1 VTKSGNSF
9 KVELIED
16 VLEADEVEQINDDHS
31 LRLDTG
37 QEWHASLRIAVEL
50 LGEAERNKKHLLFY
64 VHGYNN
70 DLKDIV
76 ETAREVEEAY
86 NVLVL
91 VFSWPSNGGGSASGT
106 LAYLSDKDDAR
117 VSATAFNR
125 FAEKI
130 RSYHELISRS
140 REQALL
146 DEARKK
152 HPDNHAK
159 AQELVTR
166 LINEQCHVSLNL
178 LCHSMGNYLL
188 KYALM
193 PSNST
198 FRRMIFDNICLV
210 AADANNESHA
220 NWVDK
225 MDFRTRLYIVINEN
239 DFALAWSRRKPGEEQ
254 KVRLGH
260 SLDVLNAQNAKYVN
274 VTEADWVNNSHS
286 YFNGEP
292 VEKNLRLQSFFADLF
307 EGRVAENNTDVNLR
321 FRPELNAYEL

>member
-1 VTKSGNSF
+1 
-9 KVELIED
+9 
-16 VLEADEVEQINDDHS
+16 
-31 LRLDTG
+31 
-37 QEWHASLRIAVEL
+37 L
-50 LGEAERNKKHLLFY
+50 LAEAEKSKQHILFY

-70 DLKDIV
+70 DLEDIV
-76 ETAREVEEAY
+76 EAAQVVEETY
-86 NVLVL
+86 DVLVV
-91 VFSWPSNGGGSASGT
+91 VFSWPSNGGGSVSGT

-140 REQALL
+140 REKVLL
-146 DEARKK
+146 KKAIKK
-152 HPDNHAK
+152 HPNNLEK
-159 AQELVTR
+159 AQELVTQ
-166 LINEQCHVSLNL
+166 LINKQCKVNLNL

-210 AADANNESHA
+210 AADANNEMHA
-220 NWVDK
+220 RWVDA
-225 MDFRTRLYIVINEN
+225 MDFRMRLYIVINED
-239 DFALAWSRRKPGEEQ
+239 DFALAWSRRKPGDEQ

-274 VTEADWVNNSHS
+274 VTNADWVDNSHA
-286 YFNGEP
+286 YFKGEP
-292 VEKNLRLQSFFADLF
+292 VKKNKRLHEFFSDLF
-307 EGRVAENNTDVNLR
+307 EGRVAENNSDVELR
-321 FRPELNAYEL
+321 FRPDLNAYEF